1 MGGGGVFSEGAKM
14 SQRSDFG
21 NFLVLL
27 IGAAVVAVLI
37 GDWAFM
43 VVVVVGLILMN
54 ARTVVYILRGLGI
67 TFGTPDAVGQSHQ
80 SPEHDV
86 ESLLR
91 AVAAQDGSAIERLV
105 LQHNVSPFQN
115 APWTGGETNAHA
127 LAVSI
132 SYTQGATFFKEWS
145 AKGSAA
151 RFPQPAQGKPLNS

>member
-1 MGGGGVFSEGAKM
+1 MGGGAVFSEGSKM

-27 IGAAVVAVLI
+27 IGAAVVAVFI
-37 GDWAFM
+37 GDWAFT

-67 TFGTPDAVGQSHQ
+67 TFGTPDVAGRSHQ

-91 AVAAQDGSAIERLV
+91 AVAAQDGSTIERLV

-127 LAVSI
+127 LAVSM
-132 SYTQGATFFKEWS
+132 SYTPATTFFREWG

-151 RFPQPAQGKPLNS
+151 RFSGEAQSRPLNS